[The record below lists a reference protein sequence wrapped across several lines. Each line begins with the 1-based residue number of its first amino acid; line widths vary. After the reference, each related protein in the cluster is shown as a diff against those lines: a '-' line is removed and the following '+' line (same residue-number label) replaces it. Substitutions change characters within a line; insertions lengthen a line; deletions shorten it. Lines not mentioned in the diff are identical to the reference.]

1 MSNPLPAD
9 RIAEAREIIA
19 RATDGPWTVDR
30 GEDWSEDY
38 PRNITIRCPC
48 SPPGS
53 SRQVAKMS
61 GGGMPYMD
69 PDAEFIAAA
78 RTGWPEAL
86 DALESAQS
94 RAERAEAWIRD
105 NVSWVDGHACATGDC
120 AHTSQAECI
129 GELIGFMQT
138 LAGNARCA
146 PDEAEAAGMP
156 PNSYKARAE
165 RAEKA
170 LREIM
175 RDEECCQNVGVV
187 RLECRAYNDL
197 ERSRWCHYCI
207 AAAALAG
214 DKEGS

>member
-1 MSNPLPAD
+1 MPNPLPAD

-94 RAERAEAWIRD
+94 RAERAEKALADARGAVQLAL
-105 NVSWVDGHACATGDC
+105 NRALAGLASDGTPERGAVVE
-120 AHTSQAECI
+120 AECPHD
-129 GELIGFMQT
+129 G
-138 LAGNARCA
+138 
-146 PDEAEAAGMP
+146 
-156 PNSYKARAE
+156 
-165 RAEKA
+165 
-170 LREIM
+170 
-175 RDEECCQNVGVV
+175 DEECPWSDMHEAI
-187 RLECRAYNDL
+187 RTYRTALT
-197 ERSRWCHYCI
+197 I